1 MVTVIDYAV
10 RKKDGEK
17 PYITLTL
24 EGGIE
29 MVQSQNTGR
38 HYATVR
44 TCVVSSTFDEAT
56 AARMVGK
63 EMPGSIERVAC
74 DTYDFT
80 IKETGESIKLAYRWD
95 YQPATGRRVF
105 VAKQKTADS
114 SNLVAELTA
123 EEEQALEQSKTEE
136 VVT

>member
-38 HYATVR
+38 FYATVR
-44 TCVVSSTFDEAT
+44 TCVVSSTFDELT
-56 AARMVGK
+56 AQRLLGK
-63 EMPGSIERVAC
+63 EMPGSIVRVPC
-74 DTYDFT
+74 DNYEFT
-80 IKETGESIKLAYRWD
+80 IPESGEVVSLAYRWD
-95 YQPATGRRVF
+95 YVPENAMRMYRPKQKPA
-105 VAKQKTADS
+105 AKQDAKSEDII
-114 SNLVAELTA
+114 V
-123 EEEQALEQSKTEE
+123 EEETT
-136 VVT
+136 V

>member
-1 MVTVIDYAV
+1 MVTVIDYAI

-17 PYITLTL
+17 PYIALTL

-38 HYATVR
+38 FYATVR

-56 AARMVGK
+56 AGRMVGK
-63 EMPGSIERVAC
+63 EMPGSIERVPCEA
-74 DTYDFT
+74 YDFT
-80 IKETGESIKLAYRWD
+80 IKETAEVIKLAYRWD

-105 VAKQKTADS
+105 VAKQKATDLS
-114 SNLVAELTA
+114 IPPEMTEAEK
-123 EEEQALEQSKTEE
+123 QALLQTTTEE
-136 VVT
+136 VVTQ